1 MDIVI
6 LDLEWNGTYSRRL
19 KGYINEIIEFGAVK
33 CGPDLSE
40 KSTFSCF
47 VKPQVAKH
55 ISSTIQ
61 SLTSITDENL
71 TGGLPFS
78 EWEELVDGVNAILD
92 QAREGRRTA
101 QREEAALKEAITHL
115 SHDIRTPLTS
125 LDGYFQLLLQSPSA
139 EEQQRYSAVIQS
151 RIASLRDMLEELFTY
166 ARLQDKEAPLALEP
180 VDFAACVYDTVF
192 AFYEDFQAKG
202 LTPQADFC
210 DGHLWVQGNG
220 EALRRTVQNLV
231 KNALEHG
238 GREIAFALF
247 QRDGA
252 AGFRCTNQVDRPEEI
267 TEDIVKVSAYCR
279 RGAAEAEPVLAPRWR
294 RVWRAPSG
302 RRWRGT
308 PFPSP

>member
-1 MDIVI
+1 MVLWAVAATVVAACSLLI
-6 LDLEWNGTYSRRL
+6 LILYRRQ
-19 KGYINEIIEFGAVK
+19 VK
-33 CGPDLSE
+33 KTCRQLAFLRE
-40 KSTFSCF
+40 HT
-47 VKPQVAKH
+47 
-55 ISSTIQ
+55 TN
-61 SLTSITDENL
+61 LRL

-202 LTPQADFC
+202 LTPRPTSATATC
-210 DGHLWVQGNG
+210 GCR
-220 EALRRTVQNLV
+220 AT
-231 KNALEHG
+231 
-238 GREIAFALF
+238 GRPCA
-247 QRDGA
+247 
-252 AGFRCTNQVDRPEEI
+252 
-267 TEDIVKVSAYCR
+267 
-279 RGAAEAEPVLAPRWR
+279 
-294 RVWRAPSG
+294 APSKT
-302 RRWRGT
+302 W
-308 PFPSP
+308 